1 MKKDAYY
8 FPHFC
13 NARHDRK
20 IKRIQKDLGLEG
32 YGIFFM
38 LLEVLREQTDLT
50 YPLTDIDLLADEFG
64 TSAAKVD
71 VIVKNYGLFDVDEEN
86 NFFSP
91 NLLLY
96 LQPYF
101 KMKEQRKT
109 AGIKSAELRKG
120 NLLQRPFNDRST
132 TVQQSK
138 VKESKVKE
146 SKVEESSSE
155 NQPTTTAANF
165 SPSFQ
170 NIIETYQNNIGLI
183 TQHISERI
191 QQLVNDGITEP
202 LVCKY
207 IEIATERNKRNW
219 AYVEKMALGNLAENV
234 RTVDEYEARRTE
246 FKNKFV
252 AQQQAKSSHAKFD
265 QREYTEDE
273 FDKFFDNLG
282 ED

>member
-38 LLEVLREQTDLT
+38 LLEVLREQTDLS
-50 YPLTDIDLLADEFG
+50 YPVTDIDLLADEFG
-64 TSAAKVD
+64 TSSAKVE
-71 VIVKNYGLFDVDEEN
+71 VIVKSYGLFDVDEEN

-91 NLLLY
+91 KLLFY
-96 LQPYF
+96 LEPYF
-101 KMKEQRKT
+101 KMKEQRKV
-109 AGIKSAELRKG
+109 AGIKSAEHRKQ

-146 SKVEESSSE
+146 SKVEESSSS
-155 NQPTTTAANF
+155 QPTTTTTTIFN
-165 SPSFQ
+165 PSFQ
-170 NIIETYQNNIGLI
+170 NIVETYQNNIGLI
-183 TQHISERI
+183 TPHISERI
-191 QQLVNDGITEP
+191 EHLLNDGITEP
-202 LVCKY
+202 LICKY
-207 IEIATERNKRNW
+207 IEVATERNKRNW
-219 AYVEKMALGNLAENV
+219 AYVEKMAMGNLAENI
-234 RTVDEYEARRTE
+234 RTIEQYEAHRTE
-246 FKNKFV
+246 FKAKY
-252 AQQQAKSSHAKFD
+252 QQEYVKKTHSNFE

-273 FDKFFDNLG
+273 FEKFYANL
-282 ED
+282 EE